1 MKTNKKS
8 KTSHIIPKNYI
19 HINTS
24 QNFKHVNVKKKIK
37 TNKDDLT
44 TSQAFDTLLELLKP
58 GKYRQKKKENK
69 NDKKSEKIEDLNIYK
84 NIKNDKVIEL
94 ENKHISCS
102 DIENSN
108 SDNNEN
114 DIDPFYYHYQFP
126 NETILKS
133 FIKKANENKWIIK
146 KVEIIGIG
154 KLIQYRLSE
163 TNNFEIQPKISIT
176 NIDNLKLK
184 NKLKESFFKH
194 QTICNISNAL
204 TDTQNILLTPI
215 FSYQDFLFTY
225 LNYNNKKELRALY
238 ALHILNHIYK
248 TRSHILKNNEKLNHS
263 QNLQIEYRDQGFTR
277 PKVLILLPTKN
288 SCLEVVQTIIDISG
302 TEQHEN
308 KKRFIDEYSISLD
321 NINLSKPADYKD
333 LFIGNTDDMFRLGIK
348 ITRKTL
354 KIFSEFYNSDIILSS
369 PLGLRLLIDKKG
381 NKKKNRD
388 YLSSIEIAIID
399 HADALQMQNWEHV
412 SYIFDNLNLL
422 PNEIHNCDFSRVRNW
437 YLDENSRFL
446 RQTLIFTQY
455 LTPEI
460 NSLFINSLF
469 NISGK
474 NKIKQT
480 HRGSIE
486 DIGYKVRQIF
496 SRLNSSNPSS
506 DPDTKFLYFKTSVVP
521 NIIKSTE
528 NGVLIFIPSYF
539 DFIRVRNYLNKE
551 EISFAYISEYSSNSD
566 VSKARSHFNSG
577 NIKILLYTERAHHY
591 RRYNIKGT
599 NTIIFYSLPENPLFY
614 PELIKF
620 MYNMYEKK
628 NYNKHSKA
636 MFSKWDALKLERI
649 VGSQR
654 VSLMLKS
661 LMYAFGDDKHPTL
674 DSVQVLEDI
683 VIDYI
688 NEMCLEAA
696 RVAGN
701 RNKLKV
707 DDFKFILRN
716 DPRKLGR
723 VEELLTLQRV
733 IAEARKQFDDKD

>member
-194 QTICNISNAL
+194 QTIYAL

-302 TEQHEN
+302 TEQH
-308 KKRFIDEYSISLD
+308 RFIDEYSISLD

-486 DIGYKVRQIF
+486 DIGYKIF

-654 VSLMLKS
+654 VSLMCH
-661 LMYAFGDDKHPTL
+661 GTH
-674 DSVQVLEDI
+674 DI
-683 VIDYI
+683 F
-688 NEMCLEAA
+688 EFL
-696 RVAGN
+696 
-701 RNKLKV
+701 
-707 DDFKFILRN
+707 
-716 DPRKLGR
+716 
-723 VEELLTLQRV
+723 
-733 IAEARKQFDDKD
+733 